1 MILSNNNLLER
12 TYNSYYISDLDIL
25 INLLINFS
33 KQLSASIKLSL
44 DESWESDSVSCR
56 IDNHKYLLSYYT
68 EDEDDKERKYPRSY
82 HRRIIDPKKIEING
96 DYYDENMICY
106 DYGLVLMVFKEFFE
120 TKTIPLY
127 ILS

>member
-44 DESWESDSVSCR
+44 DESWDSDSVSCK

-68 EDEDDKERKYPRSY
+68 EDEDDK
-82 HRRIIDPKKIEING
+82 
-96 DYYDENMICY
+96 
-106 DYGLVLMVFKEFFE
+106 
-120 TKTIPLY
+120 
-127 ILS
+127 